1 MADEVGARV
10 LSARQVEAF
19 QTVMV
24 TRSMTEAAELMHVS
38 QPAISRLIH
47 DMEAA
52 LGFPL
57 FERKGPVISATREAS
72 ELVEVVHKHYVGL
85 TAIRERADDI
95 AARLEGELRIGVTPA
110 LALHYL
116 PDLLTTIASEIAPVG
131 IVLETGTSLEMIA
144 RAAAGEVDVAIA
156 VVNDTQQG
164 VGLIHLPPLE
174 AVCVLPAGH
183 ALAEKAWIS
192 PSDLEGESYV
202 ALSRNAALQIQLDRM
217 LAADGIHLRRCIHTT
232 MSATVCS
239 MVQSG
244 MGIGIID
251 PLTAFSMA
259 SDKLAV
265 RPFRP
270 AVPYHLKILLPPS
283 PRRPAA
289 ARRLADALAEK
300 LLRDFRALSPGL
312 RHTG

>member
-1 MADEVGARV
+1 MADELGGRV

-52 LGFPL
+52 LGFAL
-57 FERKGPVISATREAS
+57 FERKGPVISATLEAI
-72 ELVEVVHKHYVGL
+72 ELVDVVHKHYVGL

-95 AARLEGELRIGVTPA
+95 AARLDGELRIGVTPA
-110 LALHYL
+110 LALHYV
-116 PDLLTTIASEIAPVG
+116 PELLASLASEIAPVG

-144 RAAAGEVDVAIA
+144 RAAAGQVDVAIA
-156 VVNDTQQG
+156 VVNSTQEG

-174 AVCVLPAGH
+174 AVCVLPTGH
-183 ALAEKAWIS
+183 RLGNKEWIT
-192 PSDLEGESYV
+192 PGDLVGESYV
-202 ALSRNAALQIQLDRM
+202 ALARSAALQIQIDRV
-217 LAADGIHLRRCIHTT
+217 LAADGVQLQRRVHTT

-239 MVQSG
+239 MVQAG
-244 MGIGIID
+244 MGVGIID
-251 PLTAFSMA
+251 PLTAFS
-259 SDKLAV
+259 LAGSLMV

-270 AVPYHLKILLPPS
+270 AVPYHLEVILPPS

-289 ARRLADALAEK
+289 ARRLADALSAK
-300 LLRDFRALSPGL
+300 LMKDFREIAPGL
-312 RHTG
+312 RSVD

>member
-95 AARLEGELRIGVTPA
+95 AARLEGELRVGVTPA

-116 PDLLTTIASEIAPVG
+116 PDLLASISSEIAPVG

-156 VVNDTQQG
+156 VVNNSQQG

-174 AVCVLPAGH
+174 AVCVLPTGH
-183 ALAEKAWIS
+183 ALAERAWVS
-192 PSDLEGESYV
+192 PADLAGEPYV
-202 ALSRNAALQIQLDRM
+202 ALSRNAALQIHIDRV
-217 LAADGIHLRRCIHTT
+217 LAADGIHLHRRIHTT
-232 MSATVCS
+232 MSATVCA
-239 MVQSG
+239 MVQAG

-251 PLTAFSMA
+251 PLTAFSLA
-259 SDKLAV
+259 SDKMVV

-270 AVPYHLKILLPPS
+270 AVAYHLEVILPPS

-289 ARRLADALAEK
+289 ARRLADALSEK
-300 LLRDFRALSPGL
+300 LIKDFRETAPGW
-312 RHTG
+312 RS

>member
-1 MADEVGARV
+1 MADEVGGRV

-52 LGFPL
+52 LGFAL
-57 FERKGPVISATREAS
+57 FERKGPVISATLEAT
-72 ELVEVVHKHYVGL
+72 ELVDVVHKHYIGL

-110 LALHYL
+110 LALHYI
-116 PDLLTTIASEIAPVG
+116 PELLASLADEIAPVG
-131 IVLETGTSLEMIA
+131 IVLETGTSHEMIA
-144 RAAAGEVDVAIA
+144 RAAAGQLDVAIA
-156 VVNDTQQG
+156 VVNGAQQG

-174 AVCVLPAGH
+174 AVCVLPNGH
-183 ALAEKAWIS
+183 PLGDKEWVS
-192 PSDLEGESYV
+192 PADLVGLPYV
-202 ALSRNAALQIQLDRM
+202 ALARSAVLQIQIDRVLD
-217 LAADGIHLRRCIHTT
+217 ADGVQLERRVHTT

-239 MVQSG
+239 MVQAG
-244 MGIGIID
+244 LGVGIID
-251 PLTAFSMA
+251 PLTAFSLA
-259 SDKLAV
+259 SESLLV
-265 RPFRP
+265 RPFKP
-270 AVPYHLKILLPPS
+270 SVPYHLEVILPPS

-300 LLRDFRALSPGL
+300 LLRDFREVAPGL
-312 RHTG
+312 RQS